1 MFNFEYKITDGDVKS
16 VNKSLMWSCFVPYI
30 IVALVGIAAGVI
42 AVVFNPRTEIFV
54 FGILLLVFGGILV
67 ACCVLMLIAPSNFV
81 ASALMESDELNRHVV
96 IDGDIT
102 IKTEGQEDI
111 HLAFCDLTK
120 VKTFKDY
127 LLAYI
132 DKDRAVIVKNCES
145 EGKTLK
151 ELALYIKSRSNSY
164 FSGSEVAKANNE
176 PKSDGASEVQS
187 DESNDKSFD

>member
-16 VNKSLMWSCFVPYI
+16 VNKSLMWTCFVPYI

-145 EGKTLK
+145 GGKTLK

-187 DESNDKSFD
+187 DESNDKSPD